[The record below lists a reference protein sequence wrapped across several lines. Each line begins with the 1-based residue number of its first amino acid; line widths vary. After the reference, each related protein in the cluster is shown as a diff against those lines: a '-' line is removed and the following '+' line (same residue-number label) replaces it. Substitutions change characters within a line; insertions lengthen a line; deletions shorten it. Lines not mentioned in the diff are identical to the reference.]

1 MAKSWKREASGQP
14 RTRPIMDRIQA
25 NVLNIASDV
34 PPDFRVLFESSP
46 GLYLVLAPDLTIVA
60 VSQAYLRATMTERED
75 ILGRDIFEVFP
86 DNPDEHGA
94 TGVSNLRTSLER
106 VLRTEAPDTMAVQ
119 KYDIRRPESEGGG
132 FEERYWSPVNSP
144 VPGADGKTAYII
156 HRVEDVTEF
165 VRLRQQG
172 RELRSRA
179 DRMEAEV
186 YQRATEVQ
194 QKNLELERAN
204 RAKDQF
210 MSHMS
215 HELRTPLHTIIG
227 FAEVLEEELEGPLND
242 KQRRFVNHIHRDS
255 MHLLELI
262 NDVLDLSKIEAGRLQ
277 LRKEAL
283 DVAEA
288 ITRAISSIEGRCTA
302 KSVSIQTEGLSHRM
316 VNADRVRLTQILFN
330 LLSNAVKFTPAGGTV
345 RVGIVCRD
353 DLVEIAVQ
361 DNGTG
366 IQKEDQPFVFD
377 TFYQG
382 SSASVGVSE
391 GTGLGLPVTKALVEQ
406 HGGRI
411 WFESEPGHGTC
422 FTFTLPLA

>member
-1 MAKSWKREASGQP
+1 M
-14 RTRPIMDRIQA
+14 
-25 NVLNIASDV
+25 
-34 PPDFRVLFESSP
+34 LFESSP

-60 VSQAYLRATMTERED
+60 VSEAYLRATMTRREE
-75 ILGRDIFEVFP
+75 ILGRGIFDVFP
-86 DNPDEHGA
+86 DNPEERDA

-144 VPGADGKTAYII
+144 VRGPDGKPAYII
-156 HRVEDVTEF
+156 HRVEEVTEF

-172 RELRSRA
+172 TELRSRA

-227 FAEVLEEELEGPLND
+227 FAEVLEEELEGPLNPR
-242 KQRRFVNHIHRDS
+242 QHRFVNHIHRDS

-283 DVAEA
+283 DIAEA
-288 ITRAISSIEGRCTA
+288 IARAISSIEGRCAA
-302 KSVSIQTEGLSHRM
+302 KSVRIETDGLSHRV
-316 VNADRVRLTQILFN
+316 VNADRVRLTQILYN
-330 LLSNAVKFTPAGGTV
+330 LLSNAVKFTPEGGTV
-345 RVGIVCRD
+345 RVGLASRD
-353 DLVEIAVQ
+353 SVIEIAVH

-382 SSASVGVSE
+382 GSTSVGVSE

-411 WFESEPGHGTC
+411 WFESEPGKGTC

>member
-1 MAKSWKREASGQP
+1 MSLPNFAE
-14 RTRPIMDRIQA
+14 
-25 NVLNIASDV
+25 VLKTATSV
-34 PPDFRVLFESSP
+34 KPTGPDFRVLFESSP

-60 VSQAYLRATMTERED
+60 VSDAYLQATMTQREQ
-75 ILGRDIFEVFP
+75 ILGRGIFDVFP
-86 DNPDEHGA
+86 DNPQESGA
-94 TGVSNLRTSLER
+94 TGVANLRTSLDR

-144 VPGADGKTAYII
+144 VQGADGKTAYII

-165 VRLRQQG
+165 VRLRQQDT
-172 RELRSRA
+172 ELRSRA

-186 YQRATEVQ
+186 YQRAAEVQ
-194 QKNLELERAN
+194 QKNRELERAN

-210 MSHMS
+210 LSHMS

-227 FAEVLEEELEGPLND
+227 FAEVLEEELEGPLNE
-242 KQRRFVNHIHRDS
+242 KQHRFVNHIHRDS
-255 MHLLELI
+255 IHLLALI
-262 NDVLDLSKIEAGRLQ
+262 NDILDLSKIEAGRLQ

-288 ITRAISSIEGRCTA
+288 IGKAISSIEGLCIA
-302 KSVSIQTEGLSHRM
+302 KSVSIETEGLSHQIA
-316 VNADRVRLTQILFN
+316 NADRVRVTQILYN
-330 LLSNAVKFTPAGGTV
+330 LLSNAVKFTPDGGKV
-345 RVGIVCRD
+345 RVEFASRD
-353 DLVEIAVQ
+353 GVVEIAVR

-366 IQKEDQPFVFD
+366 IQEEDQPFVFD

-382 SSASVGVSE
+382 SSASVGLSE

-411 WFESEPGHGTC
+411 WFESEPGKGTC

>member
-1 MAKSWKREASGQP
+1 VSLPNLAE
-14 RTRPIMDRIQA
+14 
-25 NVLNIASDV
+25 VLKIATSV
-34 PPDFRVLFESSP
+34 NPTEPDFRVLFESSP

-60 VSQAYLRATMTERED
+60 VSDAYLQATMTQREQ
-75 ILGRDIFEVFP
+75 ILGRGIFDVFP
-86 DNPDEHGA
+86 DNPHESDA
-94 TGVSNLRTSLER
+94 TGVTNLRTSLER
-106 VLRTEAPDTMAVQ
+106 VLRTDVPDTMAVQ

-144 VPGADGKTAYII
+144 VQATDGKAAYII

-165 VRLRQQG
+165 VRLRQQDT
-172 RELRSRA
+172 ELRSRA

-186 YQRATEVQ
+186 YQRAAEVQ
-194 QKNLELERAN
+194 QKNRELERAN

-227 FAEVLEEELEGPLND
+227 FAEVLEEELEGPLNE
-242 KQRRFVNHIHRDS
+242 KQHRFVNHIHRDS
-255 MHLLELI
+255 IHLLALI
-262 NDVLDLSKIEAGRLQ
+262 NDILDLSKIEAGRLQ

-288 ITRAISSIEGRCTA
+288 IGKAISSIEGLCAA
-302 KSVSIQTEGLSHRM
+302 KSVLIETEGLSHQM
-316 VNADRVRLTQILFN
+316 VNADRVRVTQILYN
-330 LLSNAVKFTPAGGTV
+330 LLSNAVKFTPERGKV
-345 RVGIVCRD
+345 RVELASRD
-353 DLVEIAVQ
+353 NLVEIAVR

-366 IQKEDQPFVFD
+366 IQIEDQPFVFD

-411 WFESEPGHGTC
+411 WFESEPGKGTC
-422 FTFTLPLA
+422 FTFTLPIA